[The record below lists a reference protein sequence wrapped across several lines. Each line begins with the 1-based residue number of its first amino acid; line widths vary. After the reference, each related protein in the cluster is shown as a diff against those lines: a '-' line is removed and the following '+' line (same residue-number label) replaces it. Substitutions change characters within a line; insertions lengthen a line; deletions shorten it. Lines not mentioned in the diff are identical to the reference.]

1 MPWSPCVAN
10 RSDGVRTRVMA
21 VGGKFFESG
30 HECHFSRSNFFGEN
44 VRRGCIC
51 IEDGA
56 LQRGDI
62 VKALFC
68 GIGKGKS

>member
-30 HECHFSRSNFFGEN
+30 HECHFSRSNFLARMF
-44 VRRGCIC
+44 VA
-51 IEDGA
+51 GA
-56 LQRGDI
+56 F
-62 VKALFC
+62 ALKMVHSREV
-68 GIGKGKS
+68 IS